1 MLKKTI
7 ILLLVLF
14 TAASLF
20 AASTKRSLAA
30 LKAEDYYGKAV
41 DAEIFKPYDVT
52 MVNIFTTWCT
62 YCLREMADIKMI
74 RSDLP
79 ENANVISI
87 CADAYEAPQELKEI
101 VEFFQLD
108 FPILKMTSDQ
118 LKQFYSVIGYPT
130 TLFVGSD
137 GTILDVQVGVPKYGA
152 YIGYT
157 NKINKLLGISK

>member
-7 ILLLVLF
+7 ILLLVLVV
-14 TAASLF
+14 ALPLF
-20 AASTKRSLAA
+20 AASAKGSMAS
-30 LKAEDYYGKAV
+30 LKAEDYFGKAV

-74 RSDLP
+74 RADLP
-79 ENANVISI
+79 KNANVITI
-87 CADAYEAPQELKEI
+87 CADAYESPEDLKEI
-101 VEFFQLD
+101 VEFFELD
-108 FPILKMTSDQ
+108 FTILKMTSEQ
-118 LKQFYSVIGYPT
+118 VKQFYSVVGYPT

-137 GTILDVQVGVPKYGA
+137 GTILDVQAGVPKYGA

-157 NKINKLLGISK
+157 IKINKLLGIEK

>member
-7 ILLLVLF
+7 ILLLVLVV
-14 TAASLF
+14 ALPLF
-20 AASTKRSLAA
+20 AASAKGSMAS
-30 LKAEDYYGKAV
+30 LKAEDYFGKTV

-62 YCLREMADIKMI
+62 YCLREMADINMI
-74 RSDLP
+74 CSELP

-87 CADAYEAPQELKEI
+87 CADAYDAPEDLKEI
-101 VEFFQLD
+101 VEFFKLN
-108 FPILKMTSDQ
+108 FTILKMTSEQ
-118 LKQFYSVIGYPT
+118 VKQFYSVVGYPT

-137 GTILDVQVGVPKYGA
+137 GTILDVQIGVPKYGA

-157 NKINKLLGISK
+157 SKINKLLGVEK